1 MIVFPC
7 RCMVNESDTKLG
19 LYKQE
24 SSNAYMMLKT
34 SSSDTGCLID
44 VSSSHD
50 AMILSISMC
59 ALPPS
64 FNFSSPNQRCISA
77 PTTIEHC
84 SKRALSI
91 VKYAKALFLLISQMK
106 REVGSIVA
114 IICWTFM
121 SFSIHTARLLV
132 YSATTFTSSRVFA
145 VHPFSCPTAG
155 SMGLGVVP
163 LRC

>member
-1 MIVFPC
+1 
-7 RCMVNESDTKLG
+7 MVNKSDAKLG
-19 LYKQE
+19 LYEQG
-24 SSNAYMMLKT
+24 SSNAYMMLKRL
-34 SSSDTGCLID
+34 SSDTGCLID

-50 AMILSISMC
+50 AMILSICMC

-64 FNFSSPNQRCISA
+64 FNFSSPNQQHISA

-91 VKYAKALFLLISQMK
+91 VKYSKALFLLMSQMK

-121 SFSIHTARLLV
+121 PFSIHTAKLLV
-132 YSATTFTSSRVFA
+132 YSATAFTSSRVFA
-145 VHPFSCPTAG
+145 VHPFGCPTAG
-155 SMGLGVVP
+155 SMGLSVVP